1 MDKATISPLAT
12 YLAHLEQGRLAYQF
26 SPDANAPVF
35 FPRVICPT
43 TGSDRLEWRT
53 SAGFGTVYATTV
65 VHPQNGPP
73 YNVALIDV
81 DEGFRMMSRVE
92 DIQPEQVQIG
102 IRVQFRVHRPGGDEP
117 PCPVFIPME
126 TA

>member
-92 DIQPEQVQIG
+92 DIPTRAGSDRYSGAIP
-102 IRVQFRVHRPGGDEP
+102 RAP
-117 PCPVFIPME
+117 PRRR
-126 TA
+126 